1 MAYVALVPCESYQEE
16 QVYGAVKEG
25 VDLLGGIEHFFHPE
39 ERILLK
45 PNLLGK
51 AAPEKAVTTHP
62 AVFGAAARLLRQ
74 AGMEHLSYG
83 DSPGNPAV
91 TPARAA
97 QTGGLQ
103 AMAERYGLAAADFDH
118 GAMTSFPEGKRAHS

>member
-1 MAYVALVPCESYQEE
+1 MKPESCNGEGDICMAYVALVPCESYQEE

-51 AAPEKAVTTHP
+51 AAPEKALAKKMMP
-62 AVFGAAARLLRQ
+62 ALARRI
-74 AGMEHLSYG
+74 
-83 DSPGNPAV
+83 
-91 TPARAA
+91 
-97 QTGGLQ
+97 
-103 AMAERYGLAAADFDH
+103 
-118 GAMTSFPEGKRAHS
+118 

>member
-25 VDLLGGIEHFFHPE
+25 VDLLGGIERFFHPE

-51 AAPEKAVTTHP
+51 GRAGKGCDHPSGRFWRGGPTAAPGGYGALDLWGQPWKPSGDTCPGGADRGPSGHGG
-62 AVFGAAARLLRQ
+62 ALRFGGR
-74 AGMEHLSYG
+74 G
-83 DSPGNPAV
+83 
-91 TPARAA
+91 
-97 QTGGLQ
+97 
-103 AMAERYGLAAADFDH
+103 F
-118 GAMTSFPEGKRAHS
+118 

>member
-51 AAPEKAVTTHP
+51 AAPGKGCDHP
-62 AVFGAAARLLRQ
+62 SGRFWRGGPGCCARRVW
-74 AGMEHLSYG
+74 S
-83 DSPGNPAV
+83 
-91 TPARAA
+91 T
-97 QTGGLQ
+97 
-103 AMAERYGLAAADFDH
+103 
-118 GAMTSFPEGKRAHS
+118 

>member
-51 AAPEKAVTTHP
+51 GPRRKM
-62 AVFGAAARLLRQ
+62 L
-74 AGMEHLSYG
+74 
-83 DSPGNPAV
+83 
-91 TPARAA
+91 
-97 QTGGLQ
+97 
-103 AMAERYGLAAADFDH
+103 
-118 GAMTSFPEGKRAHS
+118 